1 MRKYIVYHELA
12 NSQTRELSRTHE
24 HTHTLSWTHVFIFS
38 FYHPAVGVSPIVVN
52 ISHWSTSPFFVHSF
66 PHIYCMGGLHGR
78 IDGRDW
84 WDYNIC
90 AALPRHTLREVGPAH
105 NILTVHLMALF
116 SDFLPVHQWPFL
128 HLGNHWLGCKH
139 PSNAPFYLYTPWG
152 VCWYYNRSHKNYAKL
167 MWPSWYYQKTRS

>member
-12 NSQTRELSRTHE
+12 NSQTRGLSWTHE
-24 HTHTLSWTHVFIFS
+24 HTLSLVDSCIHLFILPPSCGSFSHCCEHLTLINV
-38 FYHPAVGVSPIVVN
+38 PL
-52 ISHWSTSPFFVHSF
+52 FVHSF
-66 PHIYCMGGLHGR
+66 PHIYCVGGLHGR